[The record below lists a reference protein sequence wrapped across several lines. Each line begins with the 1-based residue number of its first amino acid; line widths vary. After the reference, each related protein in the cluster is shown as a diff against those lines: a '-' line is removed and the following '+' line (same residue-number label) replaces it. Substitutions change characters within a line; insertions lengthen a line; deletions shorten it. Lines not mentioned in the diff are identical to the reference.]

1 MKAPTMH
8 STRRHFLQRTGLGS
22 TGLALTPWLAGCGG
36 GTEDEASPA
45 AAADD
50 ALPNAT
56 AQAVAVASSAWRMPD
71 EAEPH
76 AATWMAFC
84 ATPEVWGRR
93 LAGPAQQAIARIAN
107 AVIDFEPVR
116 MLVRPADLAT
126 ARSLCDG
133 RVQLVSCALD
143 DLWLRDSGCVF
154 VKAASGAR
162 AAVSFNFNG
171 WGGKQR
177 CPNDRKVAAFMA
189 AQAGVALQKTSLVL
203 EGGSLEVDGLGT
215 AILTESAVLNRNRNP
230 GLSKAAC
237 EAELKRLLGLRKI
250 IWLPGIAGRD
260 ITDGHVDF
268 YARFVRPGVVVAA
281 RDDDPASYDHAVT
294 LRHLDILRSS
304 SDADGRALQVIALP
318 APASVRPAYRNSDFA
333 AGYVNFYAANRAI
346 FLPQFGDAEAD
357 GLAQSRLAAA
367 YPGREIVPL
376 NIDAIAAGGGGIH
389 CCTQQQPA

>member
-1 MKAPTMH
+1 MH
-8 STRRHFLQRTGLGS
+8 TTTTRRHFLQRTGLGGA
-22 TGLALTPWLAGCGG
+22 GLTLTPWLAGCGG
-36 GTEDEASPA
+36 GGAADDASPA
-45 AAADD
+45 AADE
-50 ALPNAT
+50 ALPDAT
-56 AQAVAVASSAWRMPD
+56 AQAVATGAGRMPD

-93 LAGPAQQAIARIAN
+93 LAGPAQLAIARIAN

-116 MLVRPADLAT
+116 MLVRPADLVT

-154 VKAASGAR
+154 VKTTGGAR
-162 AAVSFNFNG
+162 AAIGFNFNG

-189 AQAGVALQKTSLVL
+189 SLANAALHKTSLVL

-294 LRHLDILRSS
+294 LRHLDILRRS
-304 SDADGRALQVIALP
+304 SDADGRALQVIELP
-318 APASVRPAYRNSDFA
+318 APASVRPAYRNRDFA
-333 AGYVNFYAANRAI
+333 AGYVNFYVANRAVL
-346 FLPQFGDAEAD
+346 LPQFGDDEAD